1 MPLTFTR
8 RLKRGNAR
16 NWPGVIVID
25 PRAPCPAAVWAQE
38 CYEAEHKLDPI
49 NLLRVAF
56 SKRARREME
65 IMGHEIETQVAV
77 RIYGKPRLIYRAKEA
92 KALTKY
98 PEFKGW
104 SQERILAAM
113 RAESG
118 RARQWV
124 SRNMGRIEGQ
134 QRGPRD

>member
-38 CYEAEHKLDPI
+38 CYEAEHKLNPM

-65 IMGHEIETQVAV
+65 LMGHEIETQVAV
-77 RIYGKPRLIYRAKEA
+77 RVYGKPRLIYRAKEA

-104 SQERILAAM
+104 SQERIH
-113 RAESG
+113 AEMKAKSVK
-118 RARQWV
+118 ARRWV
-124 SRNMGRIEGQ
+124 ERNIERIKDQ
-134 QRGPRD
+134 A